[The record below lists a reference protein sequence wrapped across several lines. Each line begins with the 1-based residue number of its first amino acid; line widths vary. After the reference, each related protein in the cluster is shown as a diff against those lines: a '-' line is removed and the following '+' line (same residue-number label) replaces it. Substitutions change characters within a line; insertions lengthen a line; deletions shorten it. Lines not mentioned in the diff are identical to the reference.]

1 MTCCDVGRSS
11 WVTTTYGKAN
21 TKYMKIHNKTIELLH
36 LMYLHA
42 NNLYGWK
49 MLQKLP
55 VDRFKWSNLNLMKS
69 SVHKMMKIVIVIY
82 DQDSNKGYILEVD
95 VLHG

>member
-1 MTCCDVGRSS
+1 
-11 WVTTTYGKAN
+11 
-21 TKYMKIHNKTIELLH
+21 MKIHNKTIELLH

-55 VDRFKWSNLNLMKS
+55 VDRFKWNNLNLMKS
-69 SVHKMMKIVIVIY
+69 S
-82 DQDSNKGYILEVD
+82 
-95 VLHG
+95 